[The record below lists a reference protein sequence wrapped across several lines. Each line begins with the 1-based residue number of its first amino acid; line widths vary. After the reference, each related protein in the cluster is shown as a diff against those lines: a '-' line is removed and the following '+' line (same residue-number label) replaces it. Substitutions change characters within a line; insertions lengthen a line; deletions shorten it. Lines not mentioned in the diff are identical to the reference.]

1 MMGKKKIRSAM
12 QNGKGVRAGR
22 GLDRNQLIGSVA
34 GTLHL
39 LEIFAEADRELPL
52 GAFVEWSGRPKASVH
67 RMLATLVNLGFLD
80 QNPETAHYRQTLKLW
95 RLGVPALEGL
105 DLINNAR
112 PHLEALMRIADETV
126 HLASPDLAS
135 GDVIYVS
142 KFESPRSI
150 RVQTQIGRLVPS
162 WCTATG
168 RAILAFN
175 PAMAEEVLSRHLI
188 AKTPYTETNPNKI
201 REILKQA
208 TADGYVVAFRE
219 NNVEMGG
226 IAAPVR
232 DHNGH
237 VIAACGVAVPAF
249 RMDSELVKRQ
259 IPHVIQAV
267 RAISKTLGCSMA

>member
-1 MMGKKKIRSAM
+1 MPGMKKNRSTAQNIRS
-12 QNGKGVRAGR
+12 NRPWR
-22 GLDRNQLIGSVA
+22 GLNRNQLIGSVA

-39 LEIFAEADRELPL
+39 LEIFAEAGRELPL

-105 DLINNAR
+105 DLITNAR
-112 PHLEALMRIADETV
+112 PHLEALMKSANETV
-126 HLASPDLAS
+126 HLASPDLAT

-168 RAILAFN
+168 RTILAFN
-175 PAMAEEVLSRHLI
+175 PAMADEVLSRPLV
-188 AKTPYTETNPNKI
+188 AKTPHTETNPKRI
-201 REILKQA
+201 REILRQA
-208 TADGYVVAFRE
+208 ARDGYVVAIRE
-219 NNVEMGG
+219 NHVEMGG

-232 DHNGH
+232 DHNGQ
-237 VIAACGVAVPAF
+237 VIAACGVAIPAF
-249 RMDSELVKRQ
+249 RMDSELIKRQ
-259 IPHVIQAV
+259 IPLVTRAV
-267 RAISKTLGCSMA
+267 EAISAALGHAKT

>member
-1 MMGKKKIRSAM
+1 M
-12 QNGKGVRAGR
+12 QNIKSTRPGR
-22 GLDRNQLIGSVA
+22 CLDRNQMIGSVA

-39 LEIFAEADRELPL
+39 LEIFTEANHELPL
-52 GAFVEWSGRPKASVH
+52 SAFVEWSGRPKASVH

-80 QNPETAHYRQTLKLW
+80 QNLETSHYRLTLKLW

-105 DLINNAR
+105 DLISNAR
-112 PHLEALMRIADETV
+112 PHLEALMKSANETV
-126 HLASPDLAS
+126 HLASSDLAT
-135 GDVIYVS
+135 GNVIYVS

-175 PAMAEEVLSRHLI
+175 PEMADEVLSRPLV
-188 AKTPYTETNPNKI
+188 AQTPHTETDPKKI
-201 REILKQA
+201 RKILKQA
-208 TADGYVVAFRE
+208 ASDGYVVAIRE
-219 NNVEMGG
+219 NHVEMGG

-237 VIAACGVAVPAF
+237 VIAACGVAIPAF
-249 RMDSELVKRQ
+249 RMDSELIKRQ
-259 IPHVIQAV
+259 IPLVMQTV
-267 RAISKTLGCSMA
+267 GAISKALGHVRT

>member
-1 MMGKKKIRSAM
+1 M
-12 QNGKGVRAGR
+12 QNARSTRSGR
-22 GLDRNQLIGSVA
+22 NLDRNQLIGSVA
-34 GTLHL
+34 GTLQL
-39 LEIFAEADRELPL
+39 LEFFGEANRELPL
-52 GAFVEWSGRPKASVH
+52 SAFVEWSGRPKASVH

-112 PHLEALMRIADETV
+112 PHLEALMKIADETV
-126 HLASPDLAS
+126 HLANPDLTS

-175 PAMAEEVLSRHLI
+175 PAMADEVLSRPLI
-188 AKTPYTETNPNKI
+188 AKTPFTETNPDKI
-201 REILKQA
+201 RGILKQVA
-208 TADGYVVAFRE
+208 ADGYVVALRE
-219 NNVEMGG
+219 NHVEMGG

-237 VIAACGVAVPAF
+237 VIAACGVAIPAF
-249 RMDSELVKRQ
+249 RMDSELIARQ
-259 IPHVIQAV
+259 IPLVIQTV
-267 RAISKTLGCSMA
+267 NAISNALGCPKT